1 MNLKDIKDPSF
12 LKSMSIKEL
21 TQLSDEIRA
30 FLIENISKTG
40 GHLASNLG
48 VVELS
53 IAMHYV
59 FDSPKDQFIFDVG
72 HQAYT
77 HKILTG
83 RAKYFDT
90 LRKYQGLS
98 GYISYKESIHDLW
111 ESGHAG
117 TSISA
122 MMGFLAANQ
131 LQNKKGEVISLVG
144 DASITSGMSFEAL
157 NLLGSDPTKKGIII
171 LNDNNMS
178 ISKNVGSL
186 SKILTTL
193 RGNRFIYKTR
203 KVFEKLLP
211 GFVFKVYRRLKRM
224 IKALFQSGNV
234 FEELGFV
241 YIGPINGND
250 LKTVINALNQAKKM
264 KKSVVIHA
272 VTEKGKGYMQAEQD
286 NYGDYH
292 GVSAF
297 DITTGKMIKETDQ
310 NKKSWSEVISTALYQ
325 YQQKEKTFVIM
336 PAMIVGTKFQRFY
349 ETYED
354 RMIDVGIAEEHAAT
368 MAAAMA
374 LKGVKVFLPLYST
387 FSQRAYDQI
396 LNDIARADLNVVI
409 SIDRAG
415 FVGDDGSTHQGIFDV
430 SMFYT
435 MPNVVISMPFNA
447 KEAFDLIQYGFN
459 QTHPFVIR
467 YPRGTTHFDM
477 SNLPDFEEIKDMSW
491 YDLQQGTQGYLIG
504 YGENLNLLLEAN
516 KHLNLDFT
524 VTNARFIKPVDY
536 KYLDQI
542 IKEQKPVFIYE
553 DVISSGSLYVHVL
566 RYFVEH
572 GYQGHIGNLTYQ
584 DKIITHG
591 TIEHNKKDA
600 GVSYEDLL
608 MSLEAFKHEIR

>member
-1 MNLKDIKDPSF
+1 MNLYDIKDPSF
-12 LKSMSIKEL
+12 LKSLSTKEL
-21 TQLSDEIRA
+21 IELSKEIRA

-83 RAKYFDT
+83 RAKEFPT
-90 LRKYQGLS
+90 LRKYKGLS

-117 TSISA
+117 SSISA

-131 LQNKKGEVISLVG
+131 FQEKKGEVISLVG

-157 NLLGSDPTKKGIII
+157 NLLGSDASKKGIII

-203 KVFEKLLP
+203 KIFEKLLP
-211 GFVFKVYRRLKRM
+211 GFVFKVYRRFKRM

-250 LKTVINALNQAKKM
+250 LKTVIYALNQAKKM

-272 VTEKGKGYMQAEQD
+272 VTEKGKGYMAAEQD
-286 NYGDYH
+286 DFGDYH

-297 DITTGKMIKETDQ
+297 DVATGKMIKENDQ
-310 NKKSWSEVISTALYQ
+310 LKKSWSEVISTALYE
-325 YQQKEKTFVIM
+325 YQSIKKTFVIM
-336 PAMIVGTKFQRFY
+336 PAMIVGTKFQKFY
-349 ETYED
+349 DAFKD
-354 RMIDVGIAEEHAAT
+354 RMIDVGIAEEHAAS

-374 LKGVKVFLPLYST
+374 LKGVNVFLPLYST
-387 FSQRAYDQI
+387 FSQRAYDQL
-396 LNDIARADLNVVI
+396 LNDVARADLNVVI
-409 SIDRAG
+409 AIDRAG

-447 KEAFDLIQYGFN
+447 QEAFDLIAYGFS
-459 QTHPFVIR
+459 QPHPFVIR
-467 YPRGTTHFDM
+467 YPRGTTHFDT
-477 SNLPDFEEIKDMSW
+477 NQLPSFNQLNGQTW
-491 YDLQQGTQGYLIG
+491 YDLQQGKNGFLIG

-516 KHLNLDFT
+516 DALGLDYT
-524 VTNARFIKPVDY
+524 ITNARFIKPIDSH
-536 KYLDQI
+536 YLDQI
-542 IKEQKPVFIYE
+542 IKTNRPVFIYE
-553 DVISSGSLYVHVL
+553 DVESSGSLYAQVL
-566 RYFVEH
+566 RYLIENNH
-572 GYQGHIGNLTYQ
+572 KGKIGSLTYTN
-584 DKIITHG
+584 KIISHG
-591 TIEHNKKDA
+591 SISDNKKDA
-600 GVSYEDLL
+600 GVSYSDLIHRL
-608 MSLEAFKHEIR
+608 KAFKNET